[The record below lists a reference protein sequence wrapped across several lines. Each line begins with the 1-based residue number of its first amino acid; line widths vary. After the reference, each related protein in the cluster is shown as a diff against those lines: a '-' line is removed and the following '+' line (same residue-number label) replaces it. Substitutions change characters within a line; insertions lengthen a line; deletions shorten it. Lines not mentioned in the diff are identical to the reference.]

1 MPATLAT
8 AMAIPFLEAV
18 LGMGKKYWRDYG
30 QRLLD
35 LAGEGDNPSILIGL
49 AAAVVVFWWLPRFL
63 IKRQIARGNLRAS
76 MHQRRVKWF
85 GLAWY
90 LVYLAGGLSGRKKRD
105 VSVLATAEPPKPRK
119 TKARKALSKKV
130 SPKSGRKA
138 CPECNLAI
146 DRLVD
151 YAQNLEF
158 GKCPHCGAVIEP
170 CITFEAYISSLVE
183 EMAEEVERR
192 KRKKKK
198 RSEEDI
204 TASKGMNDLLHA
216 MYAMAVRYRATDI
229 HIERDAG
236 GAKVHFRVDGML
248 SEAFRT
254 PAILAPALLSSIKVQ
269 ANLDITNHMTP
280 QDGRYQIEVDGIE
293 FDMRINCAPT
303 SSQGEILFS
312 RLLDK
317 RTIQIKPHALGF
329 EGRNLEYFEAAISK
343 PHGLI
348 LVTGPTGSGKSTT
361 LYVAMTQINTG
372 ERNIVTIEDPVE
384 YQLPG
389 LKQMQVNPDKNFS
402 FATGLRSILRQDPDV
417 ILVGE
422 IRDHETANMAIDAAA
437 TGQLV
442 FTTLHTMDTATA
454 VSRLNDLGVSSKRY
468 ASALEIIIA
477 QRLIRLICNGC
488 KQQSAPTDEE
498 LQRLSILKY
507 RNTIK
512 FMAGIGCH
520 ACNFSGYF
528 GRRAILE
535 VLKPDEEMRGL
546 LEIETRAQVLRD
558 HARRKGMRLLRE
570 EGILKAIA
578 GKTTIE
584 EVIRTTC

>member
-1 MPATLAT
+1 MLATLAT
-8 AMAIPFLEAV
+8 AMTISFLDAV
-18 LGMGKKYWRDYG
+18 LAKGKEYWKVYG
-30 QRLLD
+30 QPLLD
-35 LAGEGDNPSILIGL
+35 WAGEGDNPTILIGL

-76 MHQRRVKWF
+76 IHQRRVKRL
-85 GLAWY
+85 GLVGY
-90 LVYLAGGLSGRKKRD
+90 LIYLAGGLSGRKKRD
-105 VSVLATAEPPKPRK
+105 VNVLGTAGTPKPRK
-119 TKARKALSKKV
+119 TKARKTLSKKV

-138 CPECNLAI
+138 CPECTLAI

-151 YAQNLEF
+151 YAENLEF

-170 CITFEAYISSLVE
+170 CITFEAYISVLVG

-192 KRKKKK
+192 KRKKK

-204 TASKGMNDLLHA
+204 TASKGMNDLLRA

-229 HIERDAG
+229 HIERDAS

-248 SEAFRT
+248 SDAFRT

-269 ANLDITNHMTP
+269 ANLDITNHTTP
-280 QDGRYQIEVDGIE
+280 QDGRYQIEVNGVE
-293 FDMRINCAPT
+293 FDVRISCAPT

-437 TGQLV
+437 TGHLV

-454 VSRLNDLGVSSKRY
+454 VSRLSDLGVSSKRY

-507 RNTIK
+507 RSSIR

-535 VLKPDEEMRGL
+535 VLKPDDEMRGL
-546 LEIETRAQVLRD
+546 LEHETRAQILRD

-584 EVIRTTC
+584 EIIRTTC